1 MKSQNIIIVVV
12 AVLVIAG
19 IAIGVYFAT
28 KNDSGSTPR
37 EITYNN
43 DPLRSGSILDRL
55 RAEQEAGLYDKKD
68 KKKTTGVGTA

>member
-1 MKSQNIIIVVV
+1 MKSQNIIIAVV

-28 KNDSGSTPR
+28 KNDSGTTPR
-37 EITYNN
+37 EIAYNN

-68 KKKTTGVGTA
+68 KKKTTGEGKA

>member
-1 MKSQNIIIVVV
+1 MKSQNMIIVVV

-37 EITYNN
+37 EIAYNN
-43 DPLRSGSILDRL
+43 DPLRSGSLLDRL
-55 RAEQEAGLYDKKD
+55 RAEQDAGMYS
-68 KKKTTGVGTA
+68 KKKETAESGEA